1 MKLFLKG
8 DRCYGDKCSFE
19 RRGYAPGDHGQT
31 RDRRKHSD
39 YGVQLREKQKLKRS
53 FGLLEK
59 QLRGYYNK
67 ADRQR
72 GVTGTNLLILLE
84 RRLDNIVY
92 RMGFASS
99 RGEARQ
105 LIKHNHFLVNDRK
118 VNMWKPVS
126 DIMLIEKYEEES
138 RIAMPQNVKADVG
151 DTFIVQDIG
160 PGFIDNGVRVAPE
173 VKIGDRIALVGKII
187 RVPTR
192 GHNGVKTEI
201 LLARAGDV
209 ICYERENIG
218 EGGSAERIFAQGAE
232 K

>member
-8 DRCYGDKCSFE
+8 DRCYSDKCSFE
-19 RRGYAPGDHGQT
+19 RRGYAPGEHGQT

-59 QLRGYYNK
+59 QLKGYYNK
-67 ADRQR
+67 ADRQKE
-72 GVTGTNLLILLE
+72 VTGTNLLILLE

-118 VNMWKPVS
+118 VNIPSYLVRVS
-126 DIMLIEKYEEES
+126 DEIQVREKSRKMS
-138 RIAMPQNVKADVG
+138 RILDSMETVARRGIPQWLELDKDNLKGVIKIFPVREELTMPIQE
-151 DTFIVQDIG
+151 Q
-160 PGFIDNGVRVAPE
+160 
-173 VKIGDRIALVGKII
+173 LVVELYSK
-187 RVPTR
+187 
-192 GHNGVKTEI
+192 
-201 LLARAGDV
+201 
-209 ICYERENIG
+209 
-218 EGGSAERIFAQGAE
+218 
-232 K
+232 